1 MRTVIAVA
9 CLATIGFAQS
19 RVVVEGSLTGG
30 GRNEGLSIEVS
41 GGNGG
46 MRMGRAQV
54 GMDSSFRIE
63 LPMEGGLL
71 EFRILNQRGDVIQ
84 VIHQTA
90 QKGIPVELRLSGTHR
105 VTTSQAAIS
114 LKRLTMQP
122 PSKMRRAF
130 ALSQKLRM
138 EGRQAES
145 LVTLQEIVR
154 TEPQWFEA
162 WMELGICQSLLKNP
176 TAAVEALQQA
186 VAIDPNA
193 AEVYPVLAFAL
204 LHAGRVE
211 EATEMAQ
218 KGLKLTP
225 DVVQAKYALGLAMA
239 SARPPSLRAV
249 ALLEEVQ
256 AHFPD
261 AMLPLAELLLRLG
274 KFEASRD
281 AAWRYLHMAKSP
293 RSELAGSIWR
303 AATNSLKA
311 SDLR

>member
-1 MRTVIAVA
+1 
-9 CLATIGFAQS
+9 
-19 RVVVEGSLTGG
+19 
-30 GRNEGLSIEVS
+30 
-41 GGNGG
+41 
-46 MRMGRAQV
+46 
-54 GMDSSFRIE
+54 
-63 LPMEGGLL
+63 
-71 EFRILNQRGDVIQ
+71 
-84 VIHQTA
+84 
-90 QKGIPVELRLSGTHR
+90 
-105 VTTSQAAIS
+105 
-114 LKRLTMQP
+114 
-122 PSKMRRAF
+122 
-130 ALSQKLRM
+130 
-138 EGRQAES
+138 
-145 LVTLQEIVR
+145 
-154 TEPQWFEA
+154 
-162 WMELGICQSLLKNP
+162 MELGICQSLLKNP

-204 LHAGRVE
+204 LHAGRVV

-225 DVVQAKYALGLAMA
+225 DLVQAKYALGLAMA
-239 SARPPSLRAV
+239 SARPPSMGAV

-293 RSELAGSIWR
+293 RGELAGSIWR
-303 AATNSLKA
+303 AATTSLKA